1 MDTGADERQ
10 GDTRLRRRR
19 AVLLGIVIVALLG
32 AIGGLLISTSVKSPA
47 DLAAQSQPPGL
58 TRLTVTVR
66 RQVITST
73 VLAQGVV
80 SQPAEVSGPAATGG
94 GAGSSAGAQPIV
106 TRIFLHT
113 GSAVPPG
120 SVILEVAGRPLF
132 VFAGTVPAYRNLVPG
147 ESGEDVAQLQTG
159 LELLGFGLGNDTSGV
174 YGPGTATAVAAF
186 YRSIGYPTPMIST
199 GPKADRGAMMPL
211 SEFMFVPRFPAH
223 LASIGAK
230 VGETASGKL
239 ITLSMGNPAIA
250 GQLNPGDRGLV
261 RPGMKVTIT
270 DTVTGKSVRGRVT
283 SVRSQAKTKHSIS
296 GGIYLPMRIR
306 PSRPLRTALIGQNVS
321 LTITAAHS
329 AGPVLAV
336 PEAAIFASVDGST
349 YVTSLGISSLQQ
361 QPAIF
366 IGGQPFTVI
375 GIIASDQRLPQLNL
389 GVTVPTSTA
398 LRLWGKPQA
407 GQGASMLIHTRLG
420 AAQVVAGQVPI
431 ALRPDNPKLLSAAA
445 PPSPTQLKHAV
456 TTSLNTLF
464 LALAGIALVVGAIG
478 IANTTLVAVLER
490 TSEIGLRRA
499 LGARPR
505 HIGTQFLTES
515 TALGLFGGL
524 VGASLGVLTTLVV
537 TIYHHWTA
545 LLDPRVVLAA
555 PVVGGVVGLLA
566 GLYPALRAST
576 VEPAD
581 ALRR

>member
-186 YRSIGYPTPMIST
+186 YQSIGYPPPMIST

-349 YVTSLGISSLQQ
+349 YVTKVTGSHSQVRVPVRTGITGGGLVQITPVGSGTLAAGDTVVTGQNYVK
-361 QPAIF
+361 PA
-366 IGGQPFTVI
+366 
-375 GIIASDQRLPQLNL
+375 A
-389 GVTVPTSTA
+389 VP
-398 LRLWGKPQA
+398 
-407 GQGASMLIHTRLG
+407 
-420 AAQVVAGQVPI
+420 
-431 ALRPDNPKLLSAAA
+431 
-445 PPSPTQLKHAV
+445 
-456 TTSLNTLF
+456 
-464 LALAGIALVVGAIG
+464 
-478 IANTTLVAVLER
+478 
-490 TSEIGLRRA
+490 
-499 LGARPR
+499 GARPS
-505 HIGTQFLTES
+505 GGKQGQFT
-515 TALGLFGGL
+515 
-524 VGASLGVLTTLVV
+524 VV
-537 TIYHHWTA
+537 
-545 LLDPRVVLAA
+545 P
-555 PVVGGVVGLLA
+555 PG
-566 GLYPALRAST
+566 
-576 VEPAD
+576 
-581 ALRR
+581 